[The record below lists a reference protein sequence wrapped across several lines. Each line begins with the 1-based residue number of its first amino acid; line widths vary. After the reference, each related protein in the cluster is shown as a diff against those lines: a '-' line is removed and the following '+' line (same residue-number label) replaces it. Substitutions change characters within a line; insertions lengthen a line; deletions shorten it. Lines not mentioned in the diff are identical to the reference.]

1 MDFREATVVV
11 AGQVEL
17 EAWAAALMLQLG
29 PTASTA
35 MVEQL
40 VMAELAVLV
49 RTERRE

>member
-1 MDFREATVVV
+1 MVV

-29 PTASTA
+29 PTASTG

-40 VMAELAVLV
+40 AMAATAARAL
-49 RTERRE
+49 TERRELME